1 MPRLTGAPMKRPL
14 IAILLSAAAVWAASP
29 SHATPSTARLLG
41 VSGKVLINSGNGF
54 KAAAPDAILSLGSD
68 VFVDENSS
76 ATIHFD
82 TGNCNVL
89 LAAGSVTRIS
99 DASMCQQAM
108 TFEPLPNGLRGVID
122 DVVITPVNGYAAPPP
137 PPSVGAGF
145 LSPYA
150 IAGGFLAIGAT
161 TIAYTVL
168 VHDDPVPVT
177 VP

>member
-1 MPRLTGAPMKRPL
+1 MPRWTGALMKRHL
-14 IAILLSAAAVWAASP
+14 MAILVGVAAISAGSP
-29 SHATPSTARLLG
+29 SHANPSTATLLG
-41 VSGKVLINSGNGF
+41 VSGKVLINDGKGF
-54 KAAAPDAILSLGSD
+54 KVAAPDAILNQGSD

-76 ATIHFD
+76 ATIHFN

-99 DASMCQQAM
+99 DASMCQEAM
-108 TFEPLPNGLRGVID
+108 INESLPNGLRGVID

-137 PPSVGAGF
+137 PPVGAGF
-145 LSPYA
+145 ISPYA

-168 VHDDPVPVT
+168 VHDDSVPVT